1 MNQKSIYLDHNAST
15 PLLPEVISAMIP
27 YLKNHYGN
35 PSSNHAYGQ
44 AAKSA
49 ITLARD
55 QVATLLNCSP
65 DEIIFTSGGSESNNL
80 AIKGIAELHPRGHII
95 TSAIEHPA
103 VLEVCRYLLT
113 KGYEITLIPVD
124 EYGLVNPDTVQ
135 AAIRPDTF
143 LITIMLANNEVG
155 TIQPLKEIAQIAHQ
169 QKILVHSDAAQAV
182 GKIAVDLQNLEVD
195 LLSIAGHKMNA
206 PKGVGALFIKTG
218 IKIAPLFQGA
228 GHELGLRPG
237 TENVLE
243 IVGLGAAAQLFHEN
257 EMAVIAELKS
267 RGDQFWQELHEAIPE
282 VRLNG
287 HPEKRLPNTVNVYFP
302 GIDANTLLAELPQ
315 IAASAGAACHA
326 DSTAP
331 SHVLKAMNL
340 STERILG
347 SIRFSVGR
355 TTTPAE
361 VSLAVQT
368 IVAAY
373 RRLTQKQ
380 SEPGAP
386 MELSDIRLTQY
397 THGLGCACKIR
408 PQNLEQILK
417 KIPIA
422 HSDKIQVGFE
432 TADDAAVYRL
442 SNDTSL
448 VATVDFFTPIVDD
461 PFDFGRIAAANSL
474 SDIYAMGGTPLFAL
488 NIVAFPEKRL
498 PRQVLEQI
506 LAGAQNI
513 AQEVGIPIV
522 GGHTIEDNE
531 PKFGWAVTGL
541 VHPDKIWRNI
551 GAQAGD
557 ALILTKPIGLGI
569 LTTALKRG
577 LLDEATRTT
586 ITDIMRELNSRAAEI
601 FQNFPIHACT
611 DVTGFGL
618 LGHLCEMLADGNSS
632 ARIVT
637 SQVPIIPR
645 TVEMVRRNIIPGG
658 TDANIDY
665 LQDRVYWED
674 QIAPIYRTIL
684 CDAQTSGG
692 LLAAVP
698 AEAAPQ
704 LLQELH
710 QSGMLQAAIIGR
722 FENAAKFKIY
732 IEP

>member
-15 PLLPEVISAMIP
+15 PLLPEVINAMMP

-44 AAKSA
+44 EAKGA
-49 ITLARD
+49 ITQARE

-80 AIKGIAELHPRGHII
+80 AIKGIAELHPHGHII

-113 KGYEITLIPVD
+113 KGYEVTFLPVD
-124 EYGLVNPDTVQ
+124 EYGLVSPDAVQ

-155 TIQPLKEIAQIAHQ
+155 TIQPLQEITRIAQR

-182 GKIAVDLQNLEVD
+182 GKIAVNLRNLGID

-206 PKGVGALFIKTG
+206 PKGIGALFIKTG
-218 IKIAPLFQGA
+218 IKIAPQLQGA
-228 GHELGLRPG
+228 GHESGLRPG

-257 EMAVIAELKS
+257 ETAIVSELKS
-267 RGDQFWQELHEAIPE
+267 RGDQFWQELYEAIPE
-282 VRLNG
+282 IRLNG
-287 HPEKRLPNTVNVYFP
+287 HPEERLPNTINVYFP
-302 GIDANTLLAELPQ
+302 GIDSNTLLAGLPQ

-326 DSTAP
+326 NSTEP

-340 STERILG
+340 SDERILG

-355 TTTPAE
+355 TTTPEE
-361 VSLAVQT
+361 VSAAVQK
-368 IVAAY
+368 IAEAY
-373 RRLTQKQ
+373 QHLTQTQ
-380 SEPGAP
+380 PVVTTASN
-386 MELSDIRLTQY
+386 LNDIRLTHY

-408 PQNLEQILK
+408 PQNLERILK
-417 KIPIA
+417 KIQVV
-422 HSDKIQVGFE
+422 HSDQIQVGFE

-442 SNDTSL
+442 NNETSL

-474 SDIYAMGGTPLFAL
+474 SDIYAMGGKPIFAL

-498 PRQVLEQI
+498 PTQVLEQI
-506 LAGAQNI
+506 LVGAQNT
-513 AQEVGIPIV
+513 AQEAGIPII

-531 PKFGWAVTGL
+531 PKFGWAVTGI
-541 VHPDKIWRNI
+541 VHPDKVWRNI

-577 LLDEATRTT
+577 LLDEPTRIT
-586 ITDIMRELNSRAAEI
+586 ITDIMSELNSRAADI
-601 FQNFPIHACT
+601 FQKFPIHACT

-618 LGHLCEMLADGNSS
+618 LGHLYEMLFDGNIS
-632 ARIVT
+632 ARVIT

-645 TVEMVRRNIIPGG
+645 TIEMVRRDVIPGG
-658 TDANIDY
+658 TDANLNY
-665 LQDRVYWED
+665 LRDRVDWNN
-674 QIAPIYRTIL
+674 QVAPMYQTIL

-698 AEAAPQ
+698 EIVAEK
-704 LLQELH
+704 LVQELH
-710 QSGMLQAAIIGR
+710 NSEIHQAAIIGR
-722 FENAAKFKIY
+722 FENAADFKIFVV
-732 IEP
+732 P

>member
-1 MNQKSIYLDHNAST
+1 MHQKSIYLDHNAST
-15 PLLPEVISAMIP
+15 PLLPEVISAMMP

-44 AAKSA
+44 EAKKA
-49 ITLARD
+49 ITQARD

-113 KGYEITLIPVD
+113 KGYEVTFLPVD
-124 EYGLVNPDTVQ
+124 ESGLVSPDTVQ

-155 TIQPLKEIAQIAHQ
+155 TIQPLREIARIAHQ

-182 GKIAVDLQNLEVD
+182 GKIAVDLQNLKVD
-195 LLSIAGHKMNA
+195 LVSIAGHKMNA
-206 PKGVGALFIKTG
+206 PKGIGALFIKTG
-218 IKIAPLFQGA
+218 LKIAPLFQGA
-228 GHELGLRPG
+228 GHESGLRPG

-243 IVGLGAAAQLFHEN
+243 IVGLGAAAKLFHEN
-257 EMAVIAELKS
+257 KTTVISKLKS
-267 RGDQFWQELHEAIPE
+267 RGDQLWQELHEMIPE

-287 HPEKRLPNTVNVYFP
+287 HPEKRLPNTINVYFP
-302 GIDANTLLAELPQ
+302 DIDANTLLAELPQ

-326 DSTAP
+326 DSTEP

-340 STERILG
+340 SEERILG

-355 TTTPAE
+355 TTTPEE
-361 VSLAVQT
+361 VSLAVQK
-368 IVAAY
+368 IAKAY
-373 RRLTQKQ
+373 QRLTQKQ
-380 SEPGAP
+380 SELITAP
-386 MELSDIRLTQY
+386 NLHDIRLTHY

-417 KIPIA
+417 KIQILP
-422 HSDKIQVGFE
+422 SDKVQVGFE

-442 SNDTSL
+442 NNEISL
-448 VATVDFFTPIVDD
+448 VATVDFFTPVVDD

-474 SDIYAMGGTPLFAL
+474 SDIYAMGGKPIFAL
-488 NIVAFPEKRL
+488 NIAAFPEKRL
-498 PRQVLEQI
+498 PMQVLEQI
-506 LAGAQNI
+506 IAGAQHT
-513 AQEVGIPIV
+513 AQAAGIPII

-531 PKFGWAVTGL
+531 PKFGLAVTGI
-541 VHPDKIWRNI
+541 VHPDKVWRNI

-577 LLDEATRTT
+577 LLDEATRIT
-586 ITDIMRELNSRAAEI
+586 ITNIMSELNSKAAEV
-601 FQNFPIHACT
+601 FQKFPIRACT

-618 LGHLCEMLADGNSS
+618 LGHLYEMLANSHVS
-632 ARIVT
+632 ARIVI
-637 SQVPIIPR
+637 SQVPIISR
-645 TVEMVRRNIIPGG
+645 TIEMVRRDVVPGG
-658 TDANIDY
+658 TDANLDY
-665 LQDRVYWED
+665 LCDQISWED
-674 QIAPIYRTIL
+674 QVAPIYRIIL

-698 AEAAPQ
+698 LAVAEE
-704 LLQELH
+704 LIQELH
-710 QSGMLQAAIIGR
+710 NSGIRQAAIIGR
-722 FENAAKFKIY
+722 FENAAQYKIFVD
-732 IEP
+732 P

>member
-1 MNQKSIYLDHNAST
+1 MDQKSIYLDHNAST
-15 PLLPEVISAMIP
+15 PLLPEVISAMMP

-44 AAKSA
+44 AAKGA
-49 ITLARD
+49 ITQARD

-113 KGYEITLIPVD
+113 KGYKVTFLPVD
-124 EYGLVNPDTVQ
+124 EYGRLSPNMIQ
-135 AAIRPDTF
+135 EAIRPDTF

-155 TIQPLKEIAQIAHQ
+155 TIQPLQEITRIAHEH
-169 QKILVHSDAAQAV
+169 KIPVHSDAAQAV
-182 GKIAVDLQNLEVD
+182 GKIAVDLEDLGID

-206 PKGVGALFIKTG
+206 PKGIGALFIKTG
-218 IKIAPLFQGA
+218 VKIAPLFQGA
-228 GHELGLRPG
+228 GHESGLRPG

-243 IVGLGAAAQLFHEN
+243 IVGLGAAAQLFHKNEN
-257 EMAVIAELKS
+257 AVISELQSLGK
-267 RGDQFWQELHEAIPE
+267 QLWQELHEAIPGI
-282 VRLNG
+282 RLNG

-302 GIDANTLLAELPQ
+302 GIDTNTLLAELPQ

-326 DSTAP
+326 DSTEP

-340 STERILG
+340 SEERILG

-355 TTTPAE
+355 TTTPEE
-361 VSLAVQT
+361 VSIAVQT
-368 IVAAY
+368 ITEAY

-380 SEPGAP
+380 SEPSTP
-386 MELSDIRLTQY
+386 SDLHDIRLTHY
-397 THGLGCACKIR
+397 THGLGCACKIH

-417 KIPIA
+417 KIQIA

-432 TADDAAVYRL
+432 TADDAAVYRF
-442 SNDTSL
+442 NNEISL
-448 VATVDFFTPIVDD
+448 VATVDFFTPVVDN

-474 SDIYAMGGTPLFAL
+474 SDIYAMGGKPIFAL

-498 PRQVLEQI
+498 PAQVLEQI

-513 AQEVGIPIV
+513 AQEAGIPII

-531 PKFGWAVTGL
+531 PKFGLAVTGII
-541 VHPDKIWRNI
+541 HPDKIWRNI
-551 GAQAGD
+551 GAQGGD

-577 LLDEATRTT
+577 LLDEATRIT
-586 ITDIMRELNSRAAEI
+586 ITDIMSELNSKAAEI

-618 LGHLCEMLADGNSS
+618 LGHLYEMLANDNVS

-645 TVEMVRRNIIPGG
+645 TIEMVRRNIIPGG
-658 TDANIDY
+658 TDANRDY
-665 LQDRVYWED
+665 LQDRIYWED
-674 QIAPIYRTIL
+674 QVAPIYHTIL

-698 AEAAPQ
+698 EEAAKK
-704 LLQELH
+704 LIQELH
-710 QSGMLQAAIIGR
+710 KCGILQAAIIGR
-722 FENAAKFKIY
+722 FENNAGFKIF

>member
-15 PLLPEVISAMIP
+15 PLLPEVISAMMP

-35 PSSNHAYGQ
+35 PSSNHVYGQ
-44 AAKSA
+44 EAKGA
-49 ITLARD
+49 ITQARD
-55 QVATLLNCSP
+55 HVATLLNCSP
-65 DEIIFTSGGSESNNL
+65 DEIIFTSGASESNNL
-80 AIKGIAELHPRGHII
+80 AIKGIAELHPQGHII

-113 KGYEITLIPVD
+113 KGYKVTFLPVD
-124 EYGLVNPDTVQ
+124 EYGLVNPDTVR

-155 TIQPLKEIAQIAHQ
+155 TTQPLQEITRIAHK

-195 LLSIAGHKMNA
+195 LLSITGHKMNA
-206 PKGVGALFIKTG
+206 PKGIGALFIKTG

-228 GHELGLRPG
+228 GHESGLRPG

-257 EMAVIAELKS
+257 ENVVISELKS
-267 RGDQFWQELHEAIPE
+267 RGDQFWEELHEVIPE

-326 DSTAP
+326 DSTEP
-331 SHVLKAMNL
+331 SHVLKAMNFPE
-340 STERILG
+340 ERILG

-355 TTTPAE
+355 TTTPEE
-361 VSLAVQT
+361 VSIAVRK
-368 IVAAY
+368 IAEAY
-373 RRLTQKQ
+373 QRLTQKQ
-380 SEPGAP
+380 SEPSALSD
-386 MELSDIRLTQY
+386 LSDIRLTHY

-417 KIPIA
+417 KIQII
-422 HSDKIQVGFE
+422 HSDKVQVGFE

-442 SNDTSL
+442 NNETSL
-448 VATVDFFTPIVDD
+448 VATVDFFTPVVDD
-461 PFDFGRIAAANSL
+461 PFDFGRIAATNSL
-474 SDIYAMGGTPLFAL
+474 SDIYAMGGKPIFAL

-498 PRQVLEQI
+498 PQQVLEQI
-506 LAGAQNI
+506 LAGAQNTVQ
-513 AQEVGIPIV
+513 AAGIPIL

-531 PKFGWAVTGL
+531 PKFGLAVTGV
-541 VHPDKIWRNI
+541 VHPDKVWRNI

-577 LLDEATRTT
+577 LLDEATRIT
-586 ITDIMRELNSRAAEI
+586 ITDIMSELNSGAAEV
-601 FQNFPIHACT
+601 FKNFPIHACT

-618 LGHLCEMLADGNSS
+618 LGHLYEMLINGNVS
-632 ARIVT
+632 AHVVT
-637 SQVPIIPR
+637 SRVPIIPR
-645 TVEMVRRNIIPGG
+645 TIEMVRRDVIPGG
-658 TDANIDY
+658 TDANLDY
-665 LQDRVYWED
+665 LQDRIYWED
-674 QIAPIYRTIL
+674 QVAPIYHTIL

-698 AEAAPQ
+698 EEAAKE
-704 LLQELH
+704 LIQELH
-710 QSGMLQAAIIGR
+710 KLGMRQATTIGR
-722 FENAAKFKIY
+722 FENAAGFKIFV
-732 IEP
+732 EP